1 MGVRWLLAIA
11 ILGVSFV
18 AAYWGG
24 TAAREWRKP
33 PPVEV
38 VEGLA
43 IPAADLDMGEV
54 WEAKG
59 IAWRLPIHNQTA
71 ATVEIHDLLA
81 SCGCTSIEP
90 RKLSISAGETATI
103 NLQLDL
109 THRTYSDAGLA
120 ERPFAVMLRP
130 VIGAGQ
136 PRGPA
141 WKLHG
146 TIKSRVTVDPL
157 AVDFGERPVHGQTPV
172 TQKIVAAVHL
182 PCRDLEV
189 MVEPKVATAT
199 IHRRSDDETTFDIVL
214 AANPNLPPGE
224 FKGEAQIKVVT
235 PTGERW
241 PGFTMLIG
249 GKMQPEVRLL
259 PSRLLLEA
267 KPIGEM
273 AEAVVTLQASP
284 DAKVAVDHIEID
296 SPDLRVEPVT
306 VEGIPAGRA
315 FRVRQTVR
323 KDGEQVSEVRFVI
336 RKPDKKLITLPVQV
350 CCRGEAIT
358 AANQT
363 GVKEP

>member
-24 TAAREWRKP
+24 ITAREWHKP

-54 WEAKG
+54 WEEKG
-59 IAWRLPIHNQTA
+59 IAWRLPIRNQTD

-90 RKLSISAGETATI
+90 RKLSIPAGETATI

-130 VIGAGQ
+130 VVGASQ

-157 AVDFGERPVHGQTPV
+157 AVDFGERPIHGQTPV
-172 TQKIVAAVHL
+172 TQKIAVAVHV
-182 PCRDLEV
+182 PCRGLDV
-189 MVEPKVATAT
+189 VVVPNVATAAV
-199 IHRRSDDETTFDIVL
+199 HRRSDDEAKFDIVL
-214 AANPNLPPGE
+214 AANPDLPPGR
-224 FKGEAQIKVVT
+224 FQADVRLITVSPDGEKALGVT
-235 PTGERW
+235 VPLSG
-241 PGFTMLIG
+241 I
-249 GKMQPEVRLL
+249 MQPEVRLL
-259 PSRLLLEA
+259 PARLLLEA
-267 KPIGEM
+267 KPIGEV

-284 DAKVAVDHIEID
+284 DVKVAVDHIEVD

-315 FRVRQTVR
+315 FRVRQTVK

-336 RKPDKKLITLPVQV
+336 REPDKKLITLPVQV
-350 CCRGEAIT
+350 CCRGEAI
-358 AANQT
+358 AAASQT
-363 GVKEP
+363 GVKQP